1 MLRKSLLCAALM
13 FAGCDSAKNDED
25 AFRAGLP
32 SKEMVEMKAP
42 KRNGQGLAAFYGQ
55 GQTAEYYEMTVKA
68 AATVN
73 GGTAGVLNLIED
85 IVQYPPSSIEGDVAV
100 WGPHT
105 ASLSAVTWKLTVTR
119 TGNDT
124 YSWVLEGKA
133 KTAEDSAYVAV
144 LSGAHT
150 AAVDANGER
159 VKGFGS
165 GEFLI
170 DWDKSRTLP
179 GAKQEDMGTAEIQYS
194 RTDAAAVASVKA
206 EFHQVRDEQNA
217 GARVDA
223 RYAFKQAPGAGGELD
238 FVIKKNV
245 DQDPVRKLVE
255 NLAIKSRWEATGAG
269 RSDIKLSGGDL
280 ANDTTKE
287 ATVSECWDSNFISGY
302 FTISFT
308 PAFGYGA
315 VSACG
320 NFSTAVYSTL

>member
-1 MLRKSLLCAALM
+1 
-13 FAGCDSAKNDED
+13 
-25 AFRAGLP
+25 
-32 SKEMVEMKAP
+32 
-42 KRNGQGLAAFYGQ
+42 
-55 GQTAEYYEMTVKA
+55 
-68 AATVN
+68 
-73 GGTAGVLNLIED
+73 VLNLIEE
-85 IVQYPPSSIEGDVAV
+85 IVKNTPSSIEGDVAV

-105 ASLSAVTWKLTVTR
+105 GALSAVTWKLTVTR
-119 TGNDT
+119 TGDDS

-133 KTAEDSAYVAV
+133 KTADDSAFVAV

-150 AAVDANGER
+150 ASVDAEGER

-179 GAKQEDMGTAEIQYS
+179 GANQNEVGTAEIHYS
-194 RTDAAAVASVKA
+194 RTDAAAVASVEA

-223 RYAFKQAPGAGGELD
+223 NYSFKQAPGAGGELD
-238 FVIKKNV
+238 FVIKKNI
-245 DQDPVRKLVE
+245 DQDPERTGVE
-255 NLAIKSRWEATGAG
+255 TLAIKSRWESTGAG

-280 ANDTTKE
+280 AGDVTKE

-302 FTISFT
+302 FSISFS
-308 PAFGYGA
+308 PAFGYGN